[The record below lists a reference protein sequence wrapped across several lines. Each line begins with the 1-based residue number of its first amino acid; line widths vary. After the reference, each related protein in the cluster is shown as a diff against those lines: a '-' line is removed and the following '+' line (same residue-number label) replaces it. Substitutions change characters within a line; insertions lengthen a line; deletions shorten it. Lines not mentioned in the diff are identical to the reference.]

1 MVSGGIFVWAILFN
15 RVWWLTV
22 SKALDISSAI
32 VMVLLGG
39 RFWLN
44 PVIIWFVKVC
54 SAVVVE

>member
-1 MVSGGIFVWAILFN
+1 MVSGGMFVRAILFN

-22 SKALDISSAI
+22 SNALDISSAI

-44 PVIIWFVKVC
+44 PVMMWFVRV
-54 SAVVVE
+54 

>member
-1 MVSGGIFVWAILFN
+1 MRNWIVSGGMFVWAILFS

-22 SKALDISSAI
+22 SKALDMSRAI

-44 PVIIWFVKVC
+44 PVVM
-54 SAVVVE
+54 